1 MSAAFWRTRSLC
13 QHINFTITV
22 SCSLLLVWMLVLFY
36 YFIFFAISPLL
47 KFNSGRLGES
57 VKCCSVIVIE
67 VTLSHV
73 NKRFR
78 SRLPSCDDSFFE
90 SRLFQ
95 MEIQQKYCTRS
106 SCSNVY
112 SSVNR
117 LQWEKPRLRD
127 PISAFT
133 VYSIVQHLWKMATFT
148 WILCYVLCFVIMECN
163 CATWPLYFKN
173 TLFFTSSIYL
183 YVSMYVCTEKK
194 TNVYFLYLSMHVLMP
209 FIVHI
214 SLCKFNF
221 IKQLYLIFLLNVC
234 VRIQSNHIPM
244 QFHVGNL
251 YGNAVTIG

>member
-1 MSAAFWRTRSLC
+1 MHSFSVPTYKHHDETYKHRDDCFL
-13 QHINFTITV
+13 FTV
-22 SCSLLLVWMLVLFY
+22 MLVLIFI
-36 YFIFFAISPLL
+36 FILIFFAISPLL
-47 KFNSGRLGES
+47 EFNRLGES

-67 VTLSHV
+67 LTLSHV

-78 SRLPSCDDSFFE
+78 NRLPCCDDSLFK
-90 SRLFQ
+90 SCLFQ
-95 MEIQQKYCTRS
+95 REMRQIYCTRPLF
-106 SCSNVY
+106 SNVY

-133 VYSIVQHLWKMATFT
+133 VYNIVQDLWKMATFT

-209 FIVHI
+209 FI
-214 SLCKFNF
+214 
-221 IKQLYLIFLLNVC
+221 C
-234 VRIQSNHIPM
+234 VYFPLQI
-244 QFHVGNL
+244 
-251 YGNAVTIG
+251 

>member
-1 MSAAFWRTRSLC
+1 MSDRTRKWLPHSDA
-13 QHINFTITV
+13 
-22 SCSLLLVWMLVLFY
+22 LFLSVPTY
-36 YFIFFAISPLL
+36 KLHDDNVFLFLAISSLL
-47 KFNSGRLGES
+47 KFNSRRLGES

-78 SRLPSCDDSFFE
+78 NRLPCCDDSLFE
-90 SRLFQ
+90 SCLFQ
-95 MEIQQKYCTRS
+95 MESRQKYCTCS
-106 SCSNVY
+106 SFSNVY

-117 LQWEKPRLRD
+117 LQWEKPR

-133 VYSIVQHLWKMATFT
+133 VYNIVQHLWKMATLT

-173 TLFFTSSIYL
+173 TLFFTSIYL

-209 FIVHI
+209 FNVYI

-234 VRIQSNHIPM
+234 AYSK
-244 QFHVGNL
+244 
-251 YGNAVTIG
+251 

>member
-1 MSAAFWRTRSLC
+1 MHSFSVPTYKLHDDC
-13 QHINFTITV
+13 FMFTV
-22 SCSLLLVWMLVLFY
+22 MLVLIF
-36 YFIFFAISPLL
+36 FFFFAISPLL
-47 KFNSGRLGES
+47 EFNSRRLGES

-78 SRLPSCDDSFFE
+78 NRLPCCDDSLFKSCLLQME
-90 SRLFQ
+90 SR
-95 MEIQQKYCTRS
+95 QKYCTRS
-106 SCSNVY
+106 SFSNVY

-117 LQWEKPRLRD
+117 LQWEKPRLCD
-127 PISAFT
+127 QISAFP
-133 VYSIVQHLWKMATFT
+133 VYNIVQHLWKMATFT

-173 TLFFTSSIYL
+173 TLFFTSIYL

-194 TNVYFLYLSMHVLMP
+194 TNVYFFYLSMHVLMP
-209 FIVHI
+209 FNVYI

-234 VRIQSNHIPM
+234 AYSK
-244 QFHVGNL
+244 
-251 YGNAVTIG
+251 